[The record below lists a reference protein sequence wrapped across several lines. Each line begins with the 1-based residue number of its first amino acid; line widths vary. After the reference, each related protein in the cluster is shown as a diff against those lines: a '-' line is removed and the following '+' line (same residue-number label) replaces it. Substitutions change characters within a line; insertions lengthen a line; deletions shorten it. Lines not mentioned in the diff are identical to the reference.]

1 MTKISHLRRRE
12 SFTKLEV
19 EMAIFDACER
29 IASYIFSRAFPK
41 NACEGIIDLWEL
53 EITVDSILTDIIEKI
68 SLIDPVTA
76 EVLSYEIR
84 EKPHLIDRAIPSM
97 LECIKDAFGSLIM
110 ISNLNPRTIQIRLSP
125 FIKNRNFIRKDLRTI
140 IYEIMISAINNLK

>member
-12 SFTKLEV
+12 SFTKLEI

-29 IASYIFSRAFPK
+29 MASYIFSRIFPK
-41 NACEGIIDLWEL
+41 NSYEGIIDLWEL
-53 EITVDSILTDIIEKI
+53 EITVDSILADVIEKI
-68 SLIDPVTA
+68 SLIDPATA

-110 ISNLNPRTIQIRLSP
+110 ISNINQRTIQVKLSP
-125 FIKNRNFIRKDLRTI
+125 LIRNRSFIRKDLRTI
-140 IYEIMISAINNLK
+140 LYEIIISAINK